1 MFKSTEE
8 AKQIALLSH
17 SSICHVSFNDEVYT
31 TGKDYSKSPKGIP
44 KKPKPR

>member
-1 MFKSTEE
+1 MIKDTEE

-17 SSICHVSFNDEVYT
+17 SSIHHVCFVDEVCT

-44 KKPKPR
+44 NKPKPR